1 MDIIILMEEI
11 EETEKGVVEIE
22 MIKKE
27 VRKEERVLA
36 LVHLQEEDHH
46 LHLLLPEET
55 SPNLLH
61 LLVLITQRA
70 EEVVEVQN
78 QITPNQNLNPSLNL
92 IQSQNLSQKNLRT
105 PILNKKKILFIL
117 KYG

>member
-46 LHLLLPEET
+46 LHLLLPKET

-78 QITPNQNLNPSLNL
+78 QIIQITPNQNL
-92 IQSQNLSQKNLRT
+92 IQSQNLSQKNQRVRT

-117 KYG
+117 KYV